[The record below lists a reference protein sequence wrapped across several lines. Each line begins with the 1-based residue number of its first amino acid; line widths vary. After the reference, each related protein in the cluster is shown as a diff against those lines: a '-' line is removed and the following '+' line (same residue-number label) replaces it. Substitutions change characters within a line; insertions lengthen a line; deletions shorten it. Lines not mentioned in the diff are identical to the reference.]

1 LTRLRKDTPPK
12 ATCEKG
18 KHRAPALY
26 LLPFCPVHAGPKIY
40 QTGKLVSVQSPETD
54 LPFPLPSGQTW
65 TLPTHRI
72 YELEVHQA
80 DLVYIGYC
88 PKRDYK
94 GEWRAGDDVQL
105 RTKKGKLFLK
115 RSNGKEFV
123 LDLQREAKIGPDGKA
138 VTFLSYK
145 KH

>member
-1 LTRLRKDTPPK
+1 MKK
-12 ATCEKG
+12 ASI
-18 KHRAPALY
+18 ALLLFI
-26 LLPFCPVHAGPKIY
+26 LLPFCPVYAGRKTY

-54 LPFPLPSGQTW
+54 LPFPLPSGQMW
-65 TLPTHRI
+65 TLPTHLI
-72 YELEVHQA
+72 YDLEVRQA

-88 PKRDYK
+88 PKRAYK
-94 GEWRAGDDVQL
+94 GEWRAGDDVQF
-105 RTKKGKLFLK
+105 RIQKDKLFLK

-123 LDLQREAKIGPDGKA
+123 LDLQLEAKIGPEGKP